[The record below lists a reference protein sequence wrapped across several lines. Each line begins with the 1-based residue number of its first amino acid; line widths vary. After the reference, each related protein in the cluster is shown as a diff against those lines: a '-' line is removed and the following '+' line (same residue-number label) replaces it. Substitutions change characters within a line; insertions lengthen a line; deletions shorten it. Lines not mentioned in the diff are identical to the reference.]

1 MDVQNS
7 MRWGETLH
15 REKMAKLKWKAK
27 YLTPEEQQREA
38 DEEAAAIAE
47 LSSTISKPHT
57 GRSERDM
64 MEMRL
69 VGLDEELAALNI
81 EPPVRHPPK
90 YELMRRQVA
99 ERVKANTFKSHR
111 ITGDLSIESMLRDIG
126 PGLWVS
132 TNPGYTDVKQ
142 ASTMQ
147 TAHVFYQDQW
157 WGAKVD
163 KKHHMKRDEFMIH
176 CEKSLQLGEKVFVSG
191 GMKSK

>member
-15 REKMAKLKWKAK
+15 REKMAKLKWQAK

-47 LSSTISKPHT
+47 LSSTMSKPHT

-81 EPPVRHPPK
+81 EPPVALHLQRPEH
-90 YELMRRQVA
+90 RRLV
-99 ERVKANTFKSHR
+99 RPHR
-111 ITGDLSIESMLRDIG
+111 PG
-126 PGLWVS
+126 PGPRADPRV
-132 TNPGYTDVKQ
+132 
-142 ASTMQ
+142 
-147 TAHVFYQDQW
+147 
-157 WGAKVD
+157 
-163 KKHHMKRDEFMIH
+163 R
-176 CEKSLQLGEKVFVSG
+176 
-191 GMKSK
+191 